1 MKRNKHTR
9 TLLPLLLLLT
19 YVVAGICQPRHP
31 AAAVPKT
38 PSQTATYSAR
48 VLYDASPGL
57 AGSAVLRHD
66 TLFSPDPKPQLCQYW
81 VYEINAVRL
90 PSLGRYEAPISHLL
104 DKLLHQ
110 DYAADRKTNSP
121 LSHADR
127 ALAGPPTTDNTVK
140 SGYAGVHWAS
150 LLVTPRHDSLLNVS
164 ILRTHGD
171 YPYAS
176 AEDSSYTF
184 RLRANKIA
192 LLSDRIRDKNAPV
205 VRNRWEGKI
214 IDALKKRLIARA
226 NAELTTTCLASDL
239 LIKQI
244 ELRKSGLYL
253 RYICAQE
260 DADVTTV
267 IPYRSLDPAIFH
279 FPFP

>member
-19 YVVAGICQPRHP
+19 CTVAGICQPRRP

-38 PSQTATYSAR
+38 PSPTAAYSVR
-48 VLYDASPGL
+48 VLYAASPDL
-57 AGSAVLRHD
+57 AGRAVLRHD
-66 TLFSPDPKPQLCQYW
+66 TLFSPDPTPQLCQYW
-81 VYEINAVRL
+81 IYEIQTVRL
-90 PSLGRYEAPISHLL
+90 PSLGRYEAPIIYIL

-110 DYAADRKTNSP
+110 DYADERKSASP
-121 LSHADR
+121 PSRADR

-140 SGYAGVHWAS
+140 SGYAGVRWAS

-164 ILRTHGD
+164 ILRTVGD
-171 YPYAS
+171 DPHAS
-176 AEDSSYTF
+176 SQDSSYTF
-184 RLRANKIA
+184 RLRANKIT
-192 LLSDRIRDKNAPV
+192 LLSDRIRDKNSPV

-214 IDALKKRLIARA
+214 IDTLKKRLVVRA
-226 NAELTTTCLASDL
+226 NAVLPTPCLASEL

-244 ELRKSGLYL
+244 ELRKAGLYL

-267 IPYRSLDPAIFH
+267 IAYSLLDPAIFH